1 MNSPALLLF
10 ALALTLVAAK
20 EPTYLRTVDETSSL
34 NGNGPVSVL
43 KRQMQIFGECDD
55 SSSSTSADDTD
66 TASAYPSMTPSVEP
80 TANDDGTGGISGD
93 GNTF

>member
-1 MNSPALLLF
+1 MKSPALLLF

-34 NGNGPVSVL
+34 NGDGVVSVL

-55 SSSSTSADDTD
+55 CATETDDAASSDD
-66 TASAYPSMTPSVEP
+66 ASASPSMAPSEGDDSA
-80 TANDDGTGGISGD
+80 TAGADND